1 MYILLTDALTC
12 PRCGPGFGLLVQAD
26 RLEERR
32 VVEGR
37 LGCANCRETYPVRG
51 GVAHLSLVPAGEAD
65 AAADPPADDP
75 DAPVKLAALMGL
87 AGARGLVM
95 VEGPGARHAAA
106 LATMVPEVEV
116 VALDDATAQPP
127 AMEPGVSRVRAGA
140 ALPFRDGAMRGVA
153 LTGGAG
159 DARLREALRVLA
171 PGARLLVDPADAETA
186 ARLRVL
192 GAQVMLEQEGV
203 VVAAAPGRPVQLGGR
218 RPG

>member
-1 MYILLTDALTC
+1 MYILLTDALSC

-37 LGCANCRETYPVRG
+37 LGCANCRETYPVHG
-51 GVAHLSLVPAGEAD
+51 GVAHLSLGSATEAD
-65 AAADPPADDP
+65 VPADPPADDP
-75 DAPVKLAALMGL
+75 EAAVKLAALMGL

-106 LATMVPEVEV
+106 LARLVPEVEV
-116 VALDDATAQPP
+116 VGVDDSAGPP
-127 AMEPGVSRVRAGA
+127 PTMEAGVSRVRAGA
-140 ALPFRDGAMRGVA
+140 ALPFRDGTMRGAA

-171 PGARLLVDPADAETA
+171 PGARLLVDPADAETG
-186 ARLRVL
+186 ARLRGL

-203 VVAAAPGRPVQLGGR
+203 VVAAAPGRPVQLGASR
-218 RPG
+218 RG

>member
-37 LGCANCRETYPVRG
+37 LACANCRETYPVRG
-51 GVAHLSLVPAGEAD
+51 GVAQLSPGPATEADVPA
-65 AAADPPADDP
+65 DPSADDP
-75 DAPVKLAALMGL
+75 EAPLKLAALMGL

-106 LATMVPEVEV
+106 LATLVPEVEV
-116 VALDDATAQPP
+116 VVVDGPTEPMA
-127 AMEPGVSRVRAGA
+127 PGVSRVRAGA
-140 ALPFRDGAMRGVA
+140 ALPFRDGTMRGAA
-153 LTGGAG
+153 LTSGAG

-186 ARLRVL
+186 ARLRGL

-203 VVAAAPGRPVQLGGR
+203 VVAAAPGRPVQLGAR

>member
-1 MYILLTDALTC
+1 MYILLTDALSC

-51 GVAHLSLVPAGEAD
+51 GVAHLSPGPATRADVP
-65 AAADPPADDP
+65 ADPPGDDP
-75 DAPVKLAALMGL
+75 ETPVKLAALMGL

-95 VEGPGARHAAA
+95 LQGPGARHAAA
-106 LATMVPEVEV
+106 LAALVPEVEV
-116 VALDDATAQPP
+116 VAVDGATAAPP
-127 AMEPGVSRVRAGA
+127 AMQPGVSRVTAGA
-140 ALPFRDGAMRGVA
+140 VLPFRDGTMRGAA

-171 PGARLLVDPADAETA
+171 PGARLLVDPAGAETA
-186 ARLRVL
+186 GRLRAL

-203 VVAAAPGRPVQLGGR
+203 VVAAAPGRPVQLGPPR
-218 RPG
+218 RG

>member
-37 LGCANCRETYPVRG
+37 LGCANCRETYAIGG
-51 GVAHLSLVPAGEAD
+51 GVAHLSLGSATGADVP
-65 AAADPPADDP
+65 ADPPADDP
-75 DAPVKLAALMGL
+75 EAPVKLAALMGL

-95 VEGPGARHAAA
+95 LEGPGGRHAAA
-106 LATMVPEVEV
+106 LATLVPEVEV
-116 VALDDATAQPP
+116 VAVGAGSATPP

-140 ALPFRDGAMRGVA
+140 ALPFRDGAMRGAA
-153 LTGGAG
+153 LTSGAG
-159 DARLREALRVLA
+159 DDRLREALRVLA

-186 ARLRVL
+186 ARLRGL
-192 GAQVMLEQEGV
+192 GAQVMLEQEDV
-203 VVAAAPGRPVQLGGR
+203 VVAAAPGRPVQLGPSR
-218 RPG
+218 RG